1 MSDTAQPRPNLSRLL
16 AAAKM
21 QLNLQATQRDDVL
34 AELVNGIPAL
44 AKDEEARQKLLRA
57 LVDRE
62 QMHSTGIGDGVAL
75 PHARNAIV
83 GLVDE
88 AVLVFGRHVKGVP
101 FGAIDGQPAK
111 LFFLL
116 VAPNVSQHLA
126 ILARLSRLLRDSRL
140 RQELLKA
147 DRPEKVLQ
155 IIDKA
160 EAEN

>member
-1 MSDTAQPRPNLSRLL
+1 MSDTAQPRPNLSQLL
-16 AAAKM
+16 AAAKL
-21 QLNLQATQRDDVL
+21 QLNLQATQRDAVL
-34 AELVNGIPAL
+34 EELVNGIPAL
-44 AKDEEARQKLLRA
+44 ATDAEARQKLLRA
-57 LVDRE
+57 LIDRE

-140 RQELLKA
+140 RQSLLQA
-147 DRPEKVLQ
+147 ERAEKILQ
-155 IIDKA
+155 LIDEA
-160 EAEN
+160 EATN